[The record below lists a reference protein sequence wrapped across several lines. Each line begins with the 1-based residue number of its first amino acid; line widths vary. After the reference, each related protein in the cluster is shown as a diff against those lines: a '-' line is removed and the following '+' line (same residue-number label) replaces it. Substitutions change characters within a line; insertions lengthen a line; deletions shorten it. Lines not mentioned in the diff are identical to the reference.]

1 MIHIDIDSDYEGLI
15 LPAVLEVV
23 AAGVLRHTC
32 SAKECDI
39 SIQVTDDETLRQY
52 NNEYMGID
60 APTDVLSFPVPFE
73 NPETGAPYLGDL
85 LISFPT
91 AAQQAEAAG
100 HPVAEEVK
108 LLVVHGILHLLGYD
122 HATPEEKTAMW
133 TLQEDILAELGISA
147 RPTE

>member
-1 MIHIDIDSDYEGLI
+1 MIHIDIDSAYEGLI
-15 LPAVLEVV
+15 LAPVLEVV
-23 AAGVLRHTC
+23 AAGVLRFTDC
-32 SAKECDI
+32 QKECDI

-100 HPVAEEVK
+100 HPVTEEVK
-108 LLVVHGILHLLGYD
+108 LLVVHGVLHLIGYD
-122 HATPEEKTAMW
+122 HATPEEKDAMW
-133 TLQEDILAELGISA
+133 TLQDKILAELGITA